1 MCCFERPAVVAAV
14 PAHDDLAAQLLEALY
29 QLYLLL
35 GQHPGH
41 KCVTVIFTILRVGA
55 LPGEDLPAVHNPFEE
70 FWVSTPDVTEG
81 VAVAGEDVV
90 VGGHVLDLAGG
101 RHEDARSLGLGEAVG
116 DCQLT
121 PSSLLRLHPDDGLVR
136 LYKLA
141 ISPHAKNIFIEQIFL
156 FLIHILFNIYF
167 Y

>member
-1 MCCFERPAVVAAV
+1 M
-14 PAHDDLAAQLLEALY
+14 HDSFKQ
-29 QLYLLL
+29 
-35 GQHPGH
+35 
-41 KCVTVIFTILRVGA
+41 
-55 LPGEDLPAVHNPFEE
+55 
-70 FWVSTPDVTEG
+70 FWVSAPDVTEG

-90 VGGHVLDLAGG
+90 VGGHVLDLARG

-156 FLIHILFNIYF
+156 FDTYFIQHIFLLNTNIYF
-167 Y
+167 NERIY